1 MNQIGRQTVR
11 WLGFGV
17 SGSLTKTLA
26 HFFPSSGNVT
36 APYPAQCKL
45 TVFAETIGSKSV
57 VLDGARFSQPDGVR
71 LDVAFP
77 SLEQEKV
84 ALCGIIVELV
94 SSQPRIDISHSACVI
109 EFSSKGHASKY
120 RPLKIGSDP
129 SSMTVPAI
137 LDSYT
142 VTSLVVVNGTEKP
155 LTPPIGF
162 IDWAHGRGE
171 QRVVSISSED
181 VPPLGVRDVEL
192 NEGVFA
198 NSSPLESSNGLVRI
212 VPLVLR
218 SSLPDGAACYVIHRD
233 ALTRRPVSI
242 FPLESSVLQPSETA
256 QGNQWAGGGGL

>member
-45 TVFAETIGSKSV
+45 SVFAESIGTKSV
-57 VLDGARFSQPDGVR
+57 LLDGARFSQPDGVR

-77 SLEQEKV
+77 ALEQEKV
-84 ALCGIIVELV
+84 ALAGIIVELV

-120 RPLKIGSDP
+120 RPLKLGNEP
-129 SSMTVPAI
+129 SSGSVPAI
-137 LDSYT
+137 MDAYT

-155 LTPPIGF
+155 ISVPLGF
-162 IDWAHGRGE
+162 IDWKERRE
-171 QRVVSISSED
+171 PRIISIQSED
-181 VPPLGVRDVEL
+181 IPPLGVRDIEL

-198 NSSPLESSNGLVRI
+198 DCAPLESSHGLVRI
-212 VPLVLR
+212 APLVLR
-218 SSLPDGAACYVIHRD
+218 SSLPEGAACYVIHRD

-242 FPLESSVLQPSETA
+242 FSLESGEKSEPEKI
-256 QGNQWAGGGGL
+256 QEEAGRSGGL